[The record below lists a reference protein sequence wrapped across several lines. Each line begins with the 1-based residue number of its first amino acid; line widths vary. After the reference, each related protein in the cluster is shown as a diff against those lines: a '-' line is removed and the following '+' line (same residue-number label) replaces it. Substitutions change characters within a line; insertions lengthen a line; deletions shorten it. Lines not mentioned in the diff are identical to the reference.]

1 MTKPEA
7 LPTPQPHARPRWWPF
22 ALGGALVLAGCASSD
37 GLNSQGRLLAAPQSL
52 PATLTPAAD
61 ARFSRTWPGEDWWHA
76 LNDPQLDTLVQQALQ
91 GNPDLAAADARL
103 RQAGAQAELS
113 DAQRGTAFTAQAMV
127 QDVRLP
133 GSLLPGG
140 ESAHMRPK
148 VLGINASHEFDVWGG
163 ERAAWEAALG
173 RQRAAEV
180 DARAARLLLSVDVTR
195 TYTALGYSHELRDLY
210 QQDQA
215 RARQVLELTRQRV
228 QAGIDGQAQ
237 QHQAEAVLA
246 SASQRL
252 AQADQQI
259 NAQRSALAVLLG
271 QGPEQAAQIQRPA
284 PVTAPALH
292 WPDALPA
299 DLLGRR
305 PDIVAARWR
314 VQAAQSDIDAAR
326 TRFYPSFNLTAAAGL
341 ASMSVSDLLSLNNRY
356 VALLPAV
363 SLPLFDS
370 GRLRANLSA
379 RNADYDAAVAQYN
392 KTLVAAFNQVALQM
406 QTAQSLQTQ
415 VQAEQQAVDA
425 ARLSWT
431 LAQQRYQRGVGSYV
445 EVLSVQ
451 QTVLSTEALLAQ
463 LQHQQV
469 DSAIQLIRA
478 LGGGYRPDPEHQN
491 NSTKAAS

>member
-7 LPTPQPHARPRWWPF
+7 RCRQWP
-22 ALGGALVLAGCASSD
+22 LVLGVVLALTGCASSV
-37 GLNSQGRLLAAPQSL
+37 GLNSQTHMLS
-52 PATLTPAAD
+52 TPAAMPAPAD
-61 ARFSRTWPGEDWWHA
+61 TVPDSRLSRTWPSEDWWRA
-76 LNDPQLDTLVQQALQ
+76 LNDPQLDDLIQQALQ

-103 RQAGAQAELS
+103 RLASAQAELR
-113 DAQRGTAFTAQAMV
+113 DAQRGTAFSAQAMV

-140 ESAHMRPK
+140 ESAHMSPK
-148 VLGINASHEFDVWGG
+148 VLGLNASHDFDVWGG

-173 RQRAAEV
+173 RQRAIEV
-180 DARAARLLLSVDVTR
+180 DARSARLLLSVDVAR
-195 TYTALGYSHELRDLY
+195 TYALLGYSHELRDLY
-210 QQDQA
+210 QQDQD
-215 RARQVLELTRQRV
+215 RARQVLSLTRQRV
-228 QAGIDGQAQ
+228 QAGIDGLVQ

-252 AQADQQI
+252 AQADLQI
-259 NAQRSALAVLLG
+259 EAQRNALAVLLG
-271 QGPEQAAQIQRPA
+271 QGPEKAANIQRPA
-284 PVTAPALH
+284 PVTSLALH
-292 WPDALPA
+292 WPDTLPA

-341 ASMSVSDLLSLNNRY
+341 ASMSVSDLFSLSNRY
-356 VALLPAV
+356 VAVLPAV

-392 KTLVAAFNQVALQM
+392 KTLVTALNQVALQM

-425 ARLSWT
+425 ARLSWS

-445 EVLSVQ
+445 EALSVQ
-451 QTVLSTEALLAQ
+451 QTVLATEALQAQ
-463 LQHQQV
+463 LHHQQL
-469 DSAIQLIRA
+469 DTAILLIRA
-478 LGGGYRPDPEHQN
+478 LGGGYSPAPVPEN
-491 NSTKAAS
+491 NRTKAAS